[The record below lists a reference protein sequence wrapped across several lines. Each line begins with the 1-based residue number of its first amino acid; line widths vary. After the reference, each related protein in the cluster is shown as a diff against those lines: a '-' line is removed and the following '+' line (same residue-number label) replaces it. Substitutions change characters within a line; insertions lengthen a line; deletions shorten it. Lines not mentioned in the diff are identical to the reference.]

1 MINLFKKIR
10 VNEKGTALLV
20 ALLVMGVLISISLA
34 LSALILGEARSTR
47 ELIDA
52 GKAYYAA
59 ESGIENALY
68 YIDSRLPGWEG
79 KENNLGEVG
88 EGAAFSYVVKNKC
101 NSYPCIEADEYE
113 IGSNPSDAYYYYD
126 VLELNESITVPLF
139 TVDDEGNV
147 VAAQAFTVEFFTK
160 FNPKTDLKFQG
171 AAALSGWDV
180 LRWKLFGLKVADD
193 GSYQTEALHDF
204 TAVSA
209 AKNSETGES
218 FSTNA
223 SHPSWFGSRACGDL
237 EGNPDPVT
245 GISCE
250 GYTDPVAG
258 PEDGAICNN
267 TQARNY
273 YFYLGDEFIAKKE
286 CFSIDEFMIMH
297 QVNSSDGGTGLNYLS
312 LTNLMNPDML
322 VYDNIDLRMEASK
335 IYFRVETYE
344 YEIPR
349 EFAKITSDGYSGNA
363 KQSIDVQIKKDSYMP
378 VFNFSIYS
386 TYVEG
391 NNPDKYYAET
401 GTKEEPVLPG
411 G

>member
-1 MINLFKKIR
+1 MSNLFKKIR
-10 VNEKGTALLV
+10 KNEKGTALLV

-34 LSALILGEARSTR
+34 LSALILGEARSTK

-59 ESGIENALY
+59 ESGIEEALY

-79 KENNLGEVG
+79 DANNVRKVG
-88 EGAAFSYVVKNKC
+88 EGAAFSYVVDNKC
-101 NSYPCIEADEYE
+101 SSYPCIEADEYDLA
-113 IGSNPSDAYYYYD
+113 SMKAYNYYD

-139 TVDDEGNV
+139 TVDEEGEV
-147 VAAQAFTVEFFTK
+147 VAALDFTVEFFTNFDPRK
-160 FNPKTDLKFQG
+160 DLKFQDPS
-171 AAALSGWDV
+171 ALSGWDV
-180 LRWKLFGLKVADD
+180 LRWKLFGLRKTNEGYA
-193 GSYQTEALHDF
+193 TEALHDF

-209 AKNSETGES
+209 ANNNSSGET

-223 SHPSWFGSRACGDL
+223 ILPSWFGSRACGDL
-237 EGNPDPVT
+237 DGNPDPIT
-245 GISCE
+245 GIACA

-286 CFSIDEFMIMH
+286 CFPINEFMIMH
-297 QVNSSDGGTGLNYLS
+297 QENNPNGNGSTGLNYLS

-322 VYDNIDLRMEASK
+322 SEDVYDQDYLRMDASK
-335 IYFRVETYE
+335 IYFRVEVYDE
-344 YEIPR
+344 ALIPR

-386 TYVEG
+386 TYGSENEYYVDENKPKLVE
-391 NNPDKYYAET
+391 
-401 GTKEEPVLPG
+401 
-411 G
+411 

>member
-1 MINLFKKIR
+1 MSNLFKKIR
-10 VNEKGTALLV
+10 KSEKGTALLV

-79 KENNLGEVG
+79 EPNNLGEVG

-139 TVDDEGNV
+139 TVDDEGKV
-147 VAAQAFTVEFFTK
+147 MAAQHFTVEFFTK
-160 FNPKTDLKFQG
+160 FNPATDLKFQN
-171 AAALSGWDV
+171 AASLSGWDV
-180 LRWKLFGLKVADD
+180 LRWKLFGLKQADD

-209 AKNSETGES
+209 FKNMNTGEA

-223 SHPSWFGSRACGDL
+223 YVPSWFGSRACD
-237 EGNPDPVT
+237 ESSVT
-245 GISCE
+245 GITCGEYS
-250 GYTDPVAG
+250 VSAS
-258 PEDGAICNN
+258 EDGVSCNN
-267 TQARNY
+267 KEARDF
-273 YFYLGDEFIAKKE
+273 YFYSGDEFESKQSCYPITQ
-286 CFSIDEFMIMH
+286 FMEMH
-297 QVNSSDGGTGLNYLS
+297 QENNPTGNGSTGLNYLS

-322 VYDNIDLRMEASK
+322 KEEVYDGDDLRMDASK
-335 IYFRVETYE
+335 IYFRVEVYGE
-344 YEIPR
+344 DLIPR
-349 EFAKITSDGYSGNA
+349 EFAKISSDGYSGNA